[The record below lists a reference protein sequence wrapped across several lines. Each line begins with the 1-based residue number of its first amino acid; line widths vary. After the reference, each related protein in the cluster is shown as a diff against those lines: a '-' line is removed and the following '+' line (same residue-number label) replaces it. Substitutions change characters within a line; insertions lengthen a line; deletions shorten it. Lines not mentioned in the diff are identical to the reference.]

1 MSVSSS
7 APIRM
12 IVIVGF
18 IASASLAIFAA
29 GSPPIGPANCK
40 TSGNNCSDC
49 MVTLEA
55 TQNQMCTN
63 NNIFKGCF
71 ITVCQ
76 AASLSS
82 VSICVY
88 NGAQKPPGCTPKTTN
103 NMASCSNCAFSLCS
117 CATGTGTCPI
127 AGFNS
132 LGNCFIPGG
141 GCAGI
146 TVLGTWNSIP
156 QCS

>member
-1 MSVSSS
+1 MSISSS

-18 IASASLAIFAA
+18 IATASLAIFAA
-29 GSPPIGPANCK
+29 GSPPIGPSNCK
-40 TSGNNCSDC
+40 TSQNNCSDC

-55 TQNQMCTN
+55 TQNQTCTSLK
-63 NNIFKGCF
+63 IYQGCYMN
-71 ITVCQ
+71 VCG

-88 NGAQKPPGCTPKTTN
+88 NGAQNAPGCTPKTTN
-103 NMASCSNCAFSLCS
+103 NMASCSNCRYALCS
-117 CATGTGTCPI
+117 CPNMQTGQCTSFLTTG
-127 AGFNS
+127 S
-132 LGNCFIPGG
+132 CFQPAG
-141 GCAGI
+141 GCVGQ
-146 TVLGTWNSIP
+146 TPFGTWTSIP